1 MNYMRLKFLF
11 SFSLMVTAGAAQ
23 AQLINGNFATG
34 DFTGWTLIN
43 TANGGSALT
52 QVTLFDTA
60 GTGVPTYSA
69 EFEAGEVSGGEG
81 GGGLGQGAGIS
92 QDVLLGAGQLGIS
105 LDIAATTPGNN
116 ADAGTF
122 ELFLDGIVVASHAF
136 GGINVGQTL
145 RSTLNY
151 TGTIT
156 AGTHDIAI
164 EILRGYG
171 AEYPDTPFE
180 YIANV
185 ELSGSAVP
193 EPAGASLAALGL
205 TVLAIAIRRAKAN

>member
-1 MNYMRLKFLF
+1 VLTVA
-11 SFSLMVTAGAAQ
+11 SIVATGAAQ

-43 TANGGSALT
+43 TSNGGSALT

-122 ELFLDGIVVASHAF
+122 ELFLDGKVVASHAF
-136 GGINVGQTL
+136 GGISVGQTL
-145 RSTLNY
+145 RSTLDY

-180 YIANV
+180 YLANA

-193 EPAGASLAALGL
+193 EPSAAALAAFGL
-205 TVLAIAIRRAKAN
+205 TALAISIRRAKAN